1 MAVFGILYYMRYMG
15 EDRNVLYF
23 PELKL
28 VNIILT
34 FLKLLFFVR
43 IFEDYGFL
51 VQMIILC
58 MQDLVPFFM
67 TYLLFLN
74 FFAMCFVVLNCDIDE
89 DVADTPILS
98 RYQLMLLQVYRTA
111 LGELSMPG
119 YERSPIW

>member
-1 MAVFGILYYMRYMG
+1 MG

-43 IFEDYGFL
+43 IFEEYGFL

-67 TYLLFLN
+67 SYLLFLN
-74 FFAMCFVVLNCDIDE
+74 FFSMCFIVLNCDIDGE
-89 DVADTPILS
+89 IAGTPILT
-98 RYQLMLLQVYRTA
+98 RYQLMVLQVYRTA

-119 YERSPIW
+119 Y

>member
-51 VQMIILC
+51 V
-58 MQDLVPFFM
+58 
-67 TYLLFLN
+67 
-74 FFAMCFVVLNCDIDE
+74 
-89 DVADTPILS
+89 
-98 RYQLMLLQVYRTA
+98 
-111 LGELSMPG
+111 
-119 YERSPIW
+119 